1 RTMRGLAGLAGCD
14 MKTRI
19 ITGLWSGAIF
29 VTLIALGG
37 SPFVILMGVL
47 ALIGLSEFTLM
58 RNHKLMAFPFLVT
71 SLLVAFPFI
80 LMLLERRLV
89 LEELP
94 MSTTQWMVLGLMLLL
109 FWTVVTKNRFTY
121 EDASFYFVS
130 AVYLVIG
137 FSSFALVRLSED
149 GLVKV
154 LLVLFMI
161 WATDS
166 GAYFTGK
173 AIGKTKLWPSISPN
187 KTIEGAIG
195 GIVSAIVLGIVYVL
209 IEPVLPILEVLV
221 LAVVVSVVGQLGD
234 LVQSAYK
241 RQYNVKDS
249 GHLLPGHGGILDR
262 FDSMIAVFTVIWV
275 FNLL

>member
-1 RTMRGLAGLAGCD
+1 MPGRVDLVVSN

-19 ITGLWSGAIF
+19 ITGLWAGAIF

-58 RNHKLMAFPFLVT
+58 RRHKLTSFPFLVT
-71 SLLVAFPFI
+71 ALLVAFPFVM
-80 LMLLERRLV
+80 MLLERQMDMS
-89 LEELP
+89 ELP
-94 MSTTQWMVLGLMLLL
+94 MSVNQWMILGLTLLL

-137 FSSFALVRLSED
+137 FTSFALVRLSDD
-149 GLVKV
+149 GLSKV
-154 LLVLFMI
+154 LLVLFII

-187 KTIEGAIG
+187 KTIEGAVG
-195 GIVSAIVLGIVYVL
+195 GILSGIVIGIAFILVD
-209 IEPVLPILEVLV
+209 PILPLWEVIILALV
-221 LAVVVSVVGQLGD
+221 VAVVGQLGD

-241 RQYNVKDS
+241 RHYGVKDS

-262 FDSMIAVFTVIWV
+262 FDSMIAVFTVIWI

>member
-1 RTMRGLAGLAGCD
+1 

-19 ITGLWSGAIF
+19 ITGLWAGAIF

-58 RNHKLMAFPFLVT
+58 RRHKLTAFPFLVT
-71 SLLVAFPFI
+71 ALLVAFPFVM
-80 LMLLERRLV
+80 MLLERQMDMS
-89 LEELP
+89 ELP
-94 MSTTQWMVLGLMLLL
+94 MSVNQWMILGLTLLL

-137 FSSFALVRLSED
+137 FTSFALVRLSDD
-149 GLVKV
+149 GLSKV
-154 LLVLFMI
+154 LLVLFII

-173 AIGKTKLWPSISPN
+173 TIGKTKLWPSISPN
-187 KTIEGAIG
+187 KTIEGAVG
-195 GIVSAIVLGIVYVL
+195 GILSGIVIGIAFILVD
-209 IEPVLPILEVLV
+209 PILPLWEVIILALV
-221 LAVVVSVVGQLGD
+221 VAVVGQLGD

-241 RQYNVKDS
+241 RHYGVKDS

-262 FDSMIAVFTVIWV
+262 FDSMIAVFTVIWI

>member
-1 RTMRGLAGLAGCD
+1 MPGRVDLVVSN

-19 ITGLWSGAIF
+19 ITGLWAGAIF

-58 RNHKLMAFPFLVT
+58 RRHKLTAFPFLVT
-71 SLLVAFPFI
+71 ALLVAFPFVM
-80 LMLLERRLV
+80 MLLERQMDMN
-89 LEELP
+89 ELP
-94 MSTTQWMVLGLMLLL
+94 MSVNQWMILGLTLLL

-137 FSSFALVRLSED
+137 FTSFALVRLSDD
-149 GLVKV
+149 GLSKV
-154 LLVLFMI
+154 LLVLFII

-187 KTIEGAIG
+187 KTIEGAVG
-195 GIVSAIVLGIVYVL
+195 GILSGIVIGIAFILVD
-209 IEPVLPILEVLV
+209 PILPLWEVIILALV
-221 LAVVVSVVGQLGD
+221 VAVVGQLGD

-241 RQYNVKDS
+241 RHYGVKDS

-262 FDSMIAVFTVIWV
+262 FDSMIAVFTVIWI

>member
-1 RTMRGLAGLAGCD
+1 MPGRVDLVVSN

-19 ITGLWSGAIF
+19 ITGLWAGAIF

-58 RNHKLMAFPFLVT
+58 RRHKLTAFPFLVT
-71 SLLVAFPFI
+71 ALLVAFPFVM
-80 LMLLERRLV
+80 MLLERQMDMS
-89 LEELP
+89 ELP
-94 MSTTQWMVLGLMLLL
+94 MSVNQWMILGLTLLL

-130 AVYLVIG
+130 AVYVVIG
-137 FSSFALVRLSED
+137 FTSFALVRLSDD
-149 GLVKV
+149 GLSKV
-154 LLVLFMI
+154 LLVLFII

-187 KTIEGAIG
+187 KTIEGAVG
-195 GIVSAIVLGIVYVL
+195 GILSGIVIGIAFILVD
-209 IEPVLPILEVLV
+209 PILPLWEVIILALV
-221 LAVVVSVVGQLGD
+221 VAVVGQLGD

-241 RQYNVKDS
+241 RHYGVKDS

-262 FDSMIAVFTVIWV
+262 FDSMIAVFTVIWI

>member
-1 RTMRGLAGLAGCD
+1 

-19 ITGLWSGAIF
+19 ITGLWAGAIF
-29 VTLIALGG
+29 ITVIALGG
-37 SPFVILMGVL
+37 SAFVSLMGLL
-47 ALIGLSEFTLM
+47 ALIGLSEFTMM
-58 RNHKLMAFPFLVT
+58 RQHKLMAFPFLVT

-80 LMLLERRLV
+80 VLLLENYV
-89 LEELP
+89 EVNDLP
-94 MSTTQWMVLGLMLLL
+94 FSIERWMVLGLVLLL

-149 GLVKV
+149 GLSKV
-154 LLVLFMI
+154 LLILFMI

-173 AIGKTKLWPSISPN
+173 AIGRAKLWPSISPN
-187 KTIEGAIG
+187 KTIEGAVG
-195 GIVSAIVLGIVYVL
+195 GIVSAVILGIIFVF
-209 IEPVLPILEVLV
+209 IDPILPILEVMI
-221 LAVVVSVVGQLGD
+221 LAIVVAVVGQLGD

-241 RQYNVKDS
+241 RQFGVKDS

>member
-1 RTMRGLAGLAGCD
+1 MPGRVDLVVSN

-19 ITGLWSGAIF
+19 ITGLWAGAIF

-58 RNHKLMAFPFLVT
+58 RRHKLTAFPFLVT
-71 SLLVAFPFI
+71 ALLVAFPFVM
-80 LMLLERRLV
+80 MLLERQMDMS
-89 LEELP
+89 ELP
-94 MSTTQWMVLGLMLLL
+94 MSVNQWMILGLTLLL

-137 FSSFALVRLSED
+137 FTSFALVRLSDD
-149 GLVKV
+149 GLSKV
-154 LLVLFMI
+154 LLVLFII

-173 AIGKTKLWPSISPN
+173 TIGKTKLWPSISPN
-187 KTIEGAIG
+187 KTIEGAVG
-195 GIVSAIVLGIVYVL
+195 GILSGIVIGIAFILVD
-209 IEPVLPILEVLV
+209 PILPLWEVIILALV
-221 LAVVVSVVGQLGD
+221 VAVVGQLGD

-241 RQYNVKDS
+241 RHYGVKDS

-262 FDSMIAVFTVIWV
+262 FDSMIAVFTVIWI

>member
-1 RTMRGLAGLAGCD
+1 MRERADLVGCD

-19 ITGLWSGAIF
+19 ITGLWAGAIF
-29 VTLIALGG
+29 VSLIVLGG

-47 ALIGLSEFTLM
+47 ALIGLSEFTMM
-58 RNHKLMAFPFLVT
+58 RNDKLTAFPFLVT
-71 SLLVAFPFI
+71 ALLVAFPFV
-80 LMLLERRLV
+80 LMLLERQRNMS
-89 LEELP
+89 ELP
-94 MSTTQWMVLGLMLLL
+94 MTTNQWMVLGLMLLL

-121 EDASFYFVS
+121 EDASFYFIS

-173 AIGKTKLWPSISPN
+173 AVGKTKLWPSISPN
-187 KTIEGAIG
+187 KTIEGAVG
-195 GIVSAIVLGIVYVL
+195 GIGSAIIVGLIYVL
-209 IEPVLPILEVLV
+209 IEPVLPIVEVLV

-241 RQYNVKDS
+241 RQFNVKDS

>member
-1 RTMRGLAGLAGCD
+1 MPGRVDLVVSN

-19 ITGLWSGAIF
+19 ITGLWAGAIF

-58 RNHKLMAFPFLVT
+58 RRHKLTAFPFLVT
-71 SLLVAFPFI
+71 ALLVAFPFVM
-80 LMLLERRLV
+80 MLLERQMDMS
-89 LEELP
+89 ELP
-94 MSTTQWMVLGLMLLL
+94 MSVNQWMILGLTLLL

-137 FSSFALVRLSED
+137 FTSFALVRLSDD
-149 GLVKV
+149 GLSKV
-154 LLVLFMI
+154 LLVLFII

-173 AIGKTKLWPSISPN
+173 TIGKTKLWPSISPN
-187 KTIEGAIG
+187 KTIEGAVG
-195 GIVSAIVLGIVYVL
+195 GILSGIVIGIAFILVY
-209 IEPVLPILEVLV
+209 PILPLWEVIILALV
-221 LAVVVSVVGQLGD
+221 VAVVGQLGD

-241 RQYNVKDS
+241 RHYGVKDS

-262 FDSMIAVFTVIWV
+262 FDSMIAVFTVIWI

>member
-1 RTMRGLAGLAGCD
+1 

-19 ITGLWSGAIF
+19 ITGLWAGAIF
-29 VTLIALGG
+29 VSMIALGG

-71 SLLVAFPFI
+71 SLLVVFPFVV
-80 LMLLERRLV
+80 MLLERKL
-89 LEELP
+89 LFSKFP
-94 MSTTQWMVLGLMLLL
+94 MATNQWMVLGLMLLL
-109 FWTVVTKNRFTY
+109 FWTVVTKNRFTF

-130 AVYLVIG
+130 AIYLVVG
-137 FSSFALVRLSED
+137 FSSFAIVRLSED
-149 GLVKV
+149 GLAKV
-154 LLVLFMI
+154 LLVLFII

-195 GIVSAIVLGIVYVL
+195 GIVFGVVTGLLYILVEPILPVWEMIVLA
-209 IEPVLPILEVLV
+209 LV
-221 LAVVVSVVGQLGD
+221 VAVVGQLGD

-241 RQYNVKDS
+241 RQFGVKDS

>member
-1 RTMRGLAGLAGCD
+1 

-19 ITGLWSGAIF
+19 ITGLWAGAIF

-80 LMLLERRLV
+80 LLLLERRLV
-89 LEELP
+89 LDDLP
-94 MSTTQWMVLGLMLLL
+94 MSTNQWMVLGLMLLL

-130 AVYLVIG
+130 AVYLVVG

-195 GIVSAIVLGIVYVL
+195 GIISAIVLGIVYVL

>member
-1 RTMRGLAGLAGCD
+1 MPGRVDLVVSN

-19 ITGLWSGAIF
+19 ITGLWAGAIF

-58 RNHKLMAFPFLVT
+58 RRHKLTAFPFLVT
-71 SLLVAFPFI
+71 ALLVAFPFV
-80 LMLLERRLV
+80 MTLLERQMDMS
-89 LEELP
+89 ELP
-94 MSTTQWMVLGLMLLL
+94 MSVNQWMILGLTLLL

-137 FSSFALVRLSED
+137 FTSFALVRLSDD
-149 GLVKV
+149 GLSKV
-154 LLVLFMI
+154 LLVLFII

-187 KTIEGAIG
+187 KTIEGAVG
-195 GIVSAIVLGIVYVL
+195 GILSGIVIGIAFILVD
-209 IEPVLPILEVLV
+209 PILPLWEVIILALV
-221 LAVVVSVVGQLGD
+221 VAVVGQLGD

-241 RQYNVKDS
+241 RHYGVKDS

-262 FDSMIAVFTVIWV
+262 FDSMIAVFTVIWI

>member
-1 RTMRGLAGLAGCD
+1 MPGRVDLVVSN

-19 ITGLWSGAIF
+19 ITGLWAGAIF

-47 ALIGLSEFTLM
+47 ALIGLSEFTLI
-58 RNHKLMAFPFLVT
+58 RRHKLTAFPFLVT
-71 SLLVAFPFI
+71 ALLVAFPFVM
-80 LMLLERRLV
+80 MLLERQMDMS
-89 LEELP
+89 ELP
-94 MSTTQWMVLGLMLLL
+94 MSVNQWMILGLTLLL

-137 FSSFALVRLSED
+137 FTSFALVRLSDD
-149 GLVKV
+149 GLSKV
-154 LLVLFMI
+154 LLVLFII

-187 KTIEGAIG
+187 KTIEGAVG
-195 GIVSAIVLGIVYVL
+195 GILSGIVIGIAFILVD
-209 IEPVLPILEVLV
+209 PILPLWEVIILALV
-221 LAVVVSVVGQLGD
+221 VAVVGQLGD

-241 RQYNVKDS
+241 RHYGVKDS

-262 FDSMIAVFTVIWV
+262 FDSMIAVFTVIWI

>member
-1 RTMRGLAGLAGCD
+1 MPGRVDLVVSN

-19 ITGLWSGAIF
+19 ITGLWAGAIF

-58 RNHKLMAFPFLVT
+58 RRHKLTAFPFLVT
-71 SLLVAFPFI
+71 ALLVAFPFVM
-80 LMLLERRLV
+80 MLLERQMDMS
-89 LEELP
+89 ELP
-94 MSTTQWMVLGLMLLL
+94 MSVNQWMILGLTLLL

-137 FSSFALVRLSED
+137 FTSFALVRLSDD
-149 GLVKV
+149 GLSKV
-154 LLVLFMI
+154 LLVLFII

-187 KTIEGAIG
+187 KTIEGAVG
-195 GIVSAIVLGIVYVL
+195 GILSGIVIGIAFILVD
-209 IEPVLPILEVLV
+209 PILPLWEVII
-221 LAVVVSVVGQLGD
+221 LAPVVAVVGQLGD

-241 RQYNVKDS
+241 RHYGVKDS

-262 FDSMIAVFTVIWV
+262 FDSMIAVFTVIWI

>member
-1 RTMRGLAGLAGCD
+1 

-19 ITGLWSGAIF
+19 ITGLWAGAVFIT
-29 VTLIALGG
+29 VIALGG
-37 SPFVILMGVL
+37 NAFVSLMGIL

-58 RNHKLMAFPFLVT
+58 RQHKLLAFPFLVT
-71 SLLVAFPFI
+71 ALLVSFPF
-80 LMLLERRLV
+80 LLLLLETQV
-89 LEELP
+89 VTDELP
-94 MSTTQWMVLGLMLLL
+94 FSIEQWLVLGLVLLL

-130 AVYLVIG
+130 AVYLVVG

-149 GLVKV
+149 GLSKV
-154 LLVLFMI
+154 LLILFMI

-173 AIGKTKLWPSISPN
+173 AFGKAKLWPSISPN

-195 GIVSAIVLGIVYVL
+195 GIVSAIVLGVIFVW
-209 IEPVLPILEVLV
+209 IDPILPMIEVV
-221 LAVVVSVVGQLGD
+221 ILAIVVAVVGQLGD

-241 RQYNVKDS
+241 RQYGVKDS

>member
-1 RTMRGLAGLAGCD
+1 MPGRVDLVVSN

-19 ITGLWSGAIF
+19 ITGLWAGAIF

-58 RNHKLMAFPFLVT
+58 RRHKLTAFPFLVT
-71 SLLVAFPFI
+71 ALLVAFPFV
-80 LMLLERRLV
+80 MTLLERQMDMS
-89 LEELP
+89 ELP
-94 MSTTQWMVLGLMLLL
+94 MSVNQWMILGLTLLL

-130 AVYLVIG
+130 AVYVVIG
-137 FSSFALVRLSED
+137 FTSFALVRLSDD
-149 GLVKV
+149 GLSKV
-154 LLVLFMI
+154 LLVLFII

-187 KTIEGAIG
+187 KTIEGAVG
-195 GIVSAIVLGIVYVL
+195 GILSGIVIGIAFILVD
-209 IEPVLPILEVLV
+209 PILPLWEVIILALV
-221 LAVVVSVVGQLGD
+221 VAVVGQLGD

-241 RQYNVKDS
+241 RHYGVKDS

-262 FDSMIAVFTVIWV
+262 FDSMIAVFTVIWI

>member
-1 RTMRGLAGLAGCD
+1 MPGRVDLVVSN

-19 ITGLWSGAIF
+19 ITGLWAGAIF

-58 RNHKLMAFPFLVT
+58 RRHKLTAFPFLVT
-71 SLLVAFPFI
+71 ALLVAFPFVM
-80 LMLLERRLV
+80 MLLERQMDMS
-89 LEELP
+89 ELP
-94 MSTTQWMVLGLMLLL
+94 MSVNQWMILGLTLLL

-137 FSSFALVRLSED
+137 FTSFALVRLSDD
-149 GLVKV
+149 GLSKV
-154 LLVLFMI
+154 LLVLFII

-187 KTIEGAIG
+187 KTIEGAVG
-195 GIVSAIVLGIVYVL
+195 GILSGIVIGIAFILVD
-209 IEPVLPILEVLV
+209 PILPLWEVIILALV
-221 LAVVVSVVGQLGD
+221 VAVVGQLGD

-241 RQYNVKDS
+241 RHYGVKDS

-262 FDSMIAVFTVIWV
+262 FDSMIAVFTVIWI

>member
-1 RTMRGLAGLAGCD
+1 

-19 ITGLWSGAIF
+19 ITGLWAGAIF
-29 VTLIALGG
+29 ITVIALGG
-37 SPFVILMGVL
+37 SAFVTLMGIL
-47 ALIGLSEFTLM
+47 ALIGLSEFTMM
-58 RNHKLMAFPFLVT
+58 RKHKLVAIPFLVT
-71 SLLVAFPFI
+71 SLLVAFPFVI
-80 LMLLERRLV
+80 LLLNNYISV
-89 LEELP
+89 TDLP
-94 MSTTQWMVLGLMLLL
+94 FSIEQWMVLGLVILL

-149 GLVKV
+149 GLSKV

-187 KTIEGAIG
+187 KTIEGAVG
-195 GIVSAIVLGIVYVL
+195 GIISAIVVGVVFVFIDSIL
-209 IEPVLPILEVLV
+209 PVFEVV
-221 LAVVVSVVGQLGD
+221 ILAVVVAVVGQLGD

-241 RQYNVKDS
+241 RQYGVKDS

>member
-1 RTMRGLAGLAGCD
+1 MRGLAGLAGCD

-19 ITGLWSGAIF
+19 ITGLWAGAIF

-80 LMLLERRLV
+80 LMLHERRLV

>member
-1 RTMRGLAGLAGCD
+1 

-19 ITGLWSGAIF
+19 ITGLWAGAIF

-37 SPFVILMGVL
+37 SPFVILMGVV

-80 LMLLERRLV
+80 LLLLERRLV

-130 AVYLVIG
+130 AVYLVVG

-195 GIVSAIVLGIVYVL
+195 GIISAIVLGIIYVL

>member
-1 RTMRGLAGLAGCD
+1 

-19 ITGLWSGAIF
+19 ITGLWAGAIF

-80 LMLLERRLV
+80 LLLLERRLV
-89 LEELP
+89 LDDLP
-94 MSTTQWMVLGLMLLL
+94 MSTNQWMVLGLMLLL

-130 AVYLVIG
+130 AVYLVVG

-195 GIVSAIVLGIVYVL
+195 GIISSIVLGIVYVL